1 MDLKGHRL
9 ILASNSP
16 RRKELLK
23 GLEVDFEV
31 DTRVDFEE
39 KTDPAMPVREIP
51 VAMSVGK
58 SHGFHRPLEKGE
70 LLLTADTMVFVDS
83 VVLGKPHSRQEA
95 FSMLRMLSGRDHEVI
110 TAITLRSPEREKTM
124 TDSTIVRFRELTDE
138 EINYYIDRYKPFDKA
153 GAYGV
158 QEWTGYAAVTRV
170 EGSFFNVMGLPVH
183 LVYDL
188 IRDFIL

>member
-31 DTRVDFEE
+31 DTQVDFEE

-124 TDSTIVRFRELTDE
+124 TDSTNVRFRELTDE